1 MKTINTPLDPVITH
15 PRRLELVAT
24 RVTPAEKA
32 YVKALAEAE
41 GCTITALIYGMVM
54 PAVKERLSQSLGGTG
69 TL

>member
-1 MKTINTPLDPVITH
+1 MKTMNAPLDPTIPH
-15 PRRLELVAT
+15 PRRPELVAT
-24 RVTPAEKA
+24 RVTVTEKA
-32 YVKALAEAE
+32 WIEALARTE